1 MFVSFL
7 SNQIIVLNCS
17 FDTISWQIKFL
28 FYDKRANLVRNNQI
42 FFRIIGCLRLHSPL
56 ETWMTFIIFQ
66 QLASLLT
73 AVPLVYD
80 RNFLC
85 DSFDRCTFS
94 LSWKCFIWQ
103 LRPFVFDVNFLCDS
117 LGSCAF
123 LSLFEMS
130 FRQLCHHCSHFLDLG
145 LVSGFQW
152 LHLRGGFPKNEKN

>member
-1 MFVSFL
+1 MFVCFL

-28 FYDKRANLVRNNQI
+28 FYDKRPNWVRNNKI

-56 ETWMTFIIFQ
+56 ETWMTLIIFQ

-94 LSWKCFIWQ
+94 LSWKCFVWQ
-103 LRPFVFDVNFLCDS
+103 LRPFDFDVNFLCDS
-117 LGSCAF
+117 LGSCQLGKLSAWEAVNFCLCSKCHLDSCVTIAAIF
-123 LSLFEMS
+123 L
-130 FRQLCHHCSHFLDLG
+130 
-145 LVSGFQW
+145 V
-152 LHLRGGFPKNEKN
+152 

>member
-1 MFVSFL
+1 
-7 SNQIIVLNCS
+7 
-17 FDTISWQIKFL
+17 
-28 FYDKRANLVRNNQI
+28 
-42 FFRIIGCLRLHSPL
+42 
-56 ETWMTFIIFQ
+56 MTFIIFQ

-103 LRPFVFDVNFLCDS
+103 LRPFAFDVDFFCDS

-130 FRQLCHHCSHFLDLG
+130 FRQLCHHCSHFLGLG

-152 LHLRGGFPKNEKN
+152 LHLRGGFPKNKKNYNQMERVTSMDGSLGNTLACRSSHASSNF